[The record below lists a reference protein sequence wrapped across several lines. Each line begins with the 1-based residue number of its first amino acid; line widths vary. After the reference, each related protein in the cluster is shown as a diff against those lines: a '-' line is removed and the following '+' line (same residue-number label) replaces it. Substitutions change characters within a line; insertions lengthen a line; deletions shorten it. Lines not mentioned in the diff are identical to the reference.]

1 MGDKLLISVLGVG
14 SYGTKKL
21 QMIMDKMQKNAQDD
35 TFISSPHSNEFAFYA
50 IDNDKDVLNTSK
62 AQDSLLLSDELNQET
77 LVAQQVE
84 EKLRQ
89 MVGNSDLVILVSAAG
104 GNTSS
109 MVIPAIVESLNEI
122 KIPLAA
128 VVVKPFDFEGS
139 KRSVNAEIAISKV
152 EKLATTLKVLD
163 NNNLISV
170 LNHQPLNEAFAQMDR
185 EVVEFVLSFAE
196 KHFVA

>member
-21 QMIMDKMQKNAQDD
+21 QMIMDKMQKNAQDN
-35 TFISSPHSNEFAFYA
+35 TFISSLHSNEFAFYA

-62 AQDSLLLSDELNQET
+62 AQDSLLLSDESNQET